1 MDAIALLVPKE
12 LAGTLPCT
20 LRHHWNSKQL
30 PLEDICC
37 QSCLIKPNGKF
48 LFVMCQL
55 IAFQCYLTTPRHIS
69 KVSHRPKAPLLWH
82 WIGFMIAD
90 STFICQSQQLYECGQ
105 GLDWFLKDV
114 KTQLFHHGV
123 CLLHWGIALHYLKLY
138 LKFLEL
144 SFFFF
149 FF

>member
-20 LRHHWNSKQL
+20 LKHHWNSKQL
-30 PLEDICC
+30 PLKTFVVRAVWSNIE
-37 QSCLIKPNGKF
+37 PNGKF
-48 LFVMCQL
+48 LFVICQL

-69 KVSHRPKAPLLWH
+69 KVSHRPKAPLLQH

-123 CLLHWGIALHYLKLY
+123 CLLQWGNNSITFFKTISEI
-138 LKFLEL
+138 FGIV
-144 SFFFF
+144 FFF
-149 FF
+149 